1 MLNGGEVHVA
11 LPHSAFIIQHS
22 ALLFDLNIEHR
33 RVVVFA
39 ERFVRVVLSGLAVF
53 LEKEE
58 CHLFERDGLSVFAVF
73 YSPIPSFDYCDLHP
87 THHAKNRHSE
97 KVRSK
102 QKMLLLTVV

>member
-22 ALLFDLNIEHR
+22 ALLFEFHIEHR

-39 ERFVRVVLSGLAVF
+39 ERLVRVVLSRLAVV

-58 CHLFERDGLSVFAVF
+58 RHLFKWDRLAVFAVT
-73 YSPIPSFDYCDLHP
+73 FDVGFGEAFHA
-87 THHAKNRHSE
+87 HHLEHHG
-97 KVRSK
+97 KV
-102 QKMLLLTVV
+102 